1 MFCLIDI
8 PSNAVY
14 EVFHKIRKI
23 TIMDKRKKTPLSQ
36 MATAGTNREE
46 ERDRLSEIISKWN
59 QERFSL
65 FEISLPNETLEFSGV
80 VRFFYRDSKGPFNSK
95 CIKVSSKD
103 TCQNVIEVLVEKF
116 RPDMKM
122 LSNPQDFSLSEIFP
136 NGERRLL
143 SREEK
148 PLLSQLNWN
157 RDEREGYFLL
167 SQVVT
172 VQKEVY
178 KGKDELIQAYKE
190 DKTKKKKSKLSFR
203 FSKSFSKSYR
213 VTGGENRS
221 KPSTP
226 IPSTS
231 RTLSTHTSAM
241 QPNNSSVPDDTND
254 EVYSHLQG
262 MHLMRT
268 LSNPE
273 GVLKRRRE
281 RKLEQIKNALKDP
294 GTAPIRIYAENLQ
307 PEVPYKTLLVTPEHT
322 AHDVIRC
329 TLDKYHMERDDPSDY
344 CLVQY
349 SLPSEASCITTTG
362 KDECIV
368 EPGDFPLH
376 IYKKHQANFPSLK
389 VIFQLR
395 KIDQAMRPKII
406 PQELRPLHSFDSY
419 RSRSHKTRQSL
430 PCFFPMKGGKPDKQH
445 RIQLYTNEFRIL
457 VGSRRG
463 FNQQADKYIA
473 LEGPDILPEH
483 CIIEGYKGVCRLIPT
498 SRNGAVYV
506 ENNLIQKPTPL
517 TSTCVVRFGRHY
529 DFQFFLPETISNRT
543 HFPAFPLQVARSMD
557 SDTET
562 RPSSALGDYKK
573 EVLTLQRVLSD
584 GAINEFSHVQTLSF
598 HDDTPET
605 IFMSD
610 GKVISLSNYSSSN
623 MDDFLP
629 EELSKSVLSVPRNPR
644 GSARMKEE
652 PLILPATLSFSLH
665 SISHIIDCFI
675 TDVKYSDVTFQHAP
689 AYALYICVRSFLNG
703 DSLSDAS
710 LSERLQG
717 MKEMLSRSAK
727 LLKATVAQSRHIPGP
742 LAFWI
747 NNISEWL
754 HFLRKDGEVS
764 PHCPEVLASLTQL
777 TGYAFKSLS
786 DSLCKEM
793 EPHLTSLFTPGS
805 SHTLEG
811 DLEHTESFLEMLWK
825 PGGVTSRISSHNRSA
840 SSLFAILDAI
850 HSLMSSC
857 TVNKEI
863 TRELFL
869 RLFHY
874 VGSSLFNEIATIKKF
889 APPMSLSS
897 LKAHLK
903 RFRSWAEERGLG
915 SLTENCFS
923 MCHQSITLLEVCRD
937 SDMDDDKVTTNANLL
952 SPIQVK
958 SLLETVQSRNFE
970 SYLSQVSDSTSPP
983 LLQTKIHRPIKI
995 PEFGYSSE
1003 SLLGIPHGLKEF
1015 LEPAIQKGLC
1025 NLHLVSLLSTGAW
1038 MKNSELACHRL
1049 SESRSSIESAY
1060 APILPPECPG
1070 RGTDPSLES
1079 LQALSARSS
1088 RGGGISHYH
1097 DPNRYLDL
1105 NLDKLDSDS
1114 IGISVVSLK
1123 TKNPSKSFILV
1134 KSILDN
1140 PALEDGRLEPGDQI
1154 VRVDDV
1160 NLEEPGMSQEQAT
1173 HILRSTGRVVHLR
1186 ILKKESVNLML
1197 STTNSYYS
1205 DNDLSD
1211 TDSISLSKV
1220 YPYASLQRPGHR
1232 PLDRQ
1237 RLPPP
1242 SASVYKNKRLL
1253 APRYEEDFF
1262 PPRSYNP
1269 QFPTSPHSHRN
1280 ADYSPPRE
1288 KLLLV
1293 PQGEMSHCHQPI
1305 QNPSPVHVHGKDTTL
1320 PHSPHRFH
1328 NLYGPP
1334 PHMMD
1339 PYQPPSYTLQLV
1351 PTPHPNS
1358 HYSPPRHM
1366 VPHPLYTPPIHW
1378 DPVPEAIHLHKLSCT
1393 TIPATTPPTNVDLL
1407 SKLSRDEVALAS
1419 SITQHER
1426 QLKDIRANIEMLR
1439 LQDELSQNPITVE
1452 DTGTTHSLSYTTTP
1466 FVGFQPSSHLQKHF
1480 SPNPTNYHLISS
1492 PDSLHTNSPTHY
1504 QGIPPDVIQST
1515 IQTPAKNLPIAPVTV
1530 PPVLDPFLP
1539 LQFQESNLALPMT
1552 LQDKMEYFI
1561 HKSSS

>member
-1 MFCLIDI
+1 
-8 PSNAVY
+8 
-14 EVFHKIRKI
+14 
-23 TIMDKRKKTPLSQ
+23 MDKRKKKIVSYI
-36 MATAGTNREE
+36 ATTGSNCEE
-46 ERDRLSEIISKWN
+46 ERDHLSEIISKWN
-59 QERFSL
+59 HERFSL
-65 FEISLPNETLEFSGV
+65 FEISPPNETLEFSGV

-95 CIKVSSKD
+95 CIKISSKD
-103 TCQNVIEVLVEKF
+103 TCENVIEVLVEKF

-122 LSNPQDFSLSEIFP
+122 LSNPQDFSLSEMFP

-167 SQVVT
+167 SHVMT
-172 VQKEVY
+172 VQKEIY
-178 KGKDELIQAYKE
+178 KRKDDLIQAYKE

-203 FSKSFSKSYR
+203 FSRSFSKSYR

-226 IPSTS
+226 IPSIS
-231 RTLSTHTSAM
+231 RTLSTHTSVM
-241 QPNNSSVPDDTND
+241 QPNNSSVPDDTNN
-254 EVYSHLQG
+254 EVYSQLQG

-294 GTAPIRIYAENLQ
+294 DTAPIRIYAENLQ

-349 SLPSEASCITTTG
+349 SLPSGASCITTTG

-406 PQELRPLHSFDSY
+406 PQELRPLHPFDSY
-419 RSRSHKTRQSL
+419 RGRSHKTRQSL

-445 RIQLYTNEFRIL
+445 RIQLYTNDFRIL

-506 ENNLIQKPTPL
+506 ENILIQKPTPL
-517 TSTCVVRFGRHY
+517 TSTCVVKFGIHY

-543 HFPAFPLQVARSMD
+543 HFPAFPLQVARSID

-562 RPSSALGDYKK
+562 RPSSALGEYKK

-584 GAINEFSHVQTLSF
+584 GAINEFSHVQTLSL

-605 IFMSD
+605 IFTSD

-629 EELSKSVLSVPRNPR
+629 EELSKSVFPAPRNPR

-652 PLILPATLSFSLH
+652 PLILPATMSFSLH

-703 DSLSDAS
+703 DSLSEAS
-710 LSERLQG
+710 LSDRLQG
-717 MKEMLSRSAK
+717 MKEMLSRSTN

-764 PHCPEVLASLTQL
+764 PHCPEVLTSLTQL

-786 DSLCKEM
+786 ESLCKEV
-793 EPHLTSLFTPGS
+793 EPHLHSLFTPERF
-805 SHTLEG
+805 HKLKG
-811 DLEHTESFLEMLWK
+811 DLEHTESFLDMLWK
-825 PGGVTSRISSHNRSA
+825 PGGVTSRISSHNRSV

-850 HSLMSSC
+850 HSLMASC
-857 TVNKEI
+857 NVNKEI

-874 VGSSLFNEIATIKKF
+874 VGSSLLNEIATVRKF
-889 APPMSLSS
+889 ASPISLTS
-897 LKAHLK
+897 LKPHLK
-903 RFRSWAEERGLG
+903 RFLTWAEERGLG
-915 SLTENCFS
+915 SISENCFS
-923 MCHQSITLLEVCRD
+923 LCHQAITLLEVYRD
-937 SDMDDDKVTTNANLL
+937 SDIIYDKVTTDTNLL
-952 SPIQVK
+952 SPIQIK
-958 SLLETVQSRNFE
+958 SLLETVENRNLDSF
-970 SYLSQVSDSTSPP
+970 LSQIPDSTSPP

-995 PEFGYSSE
+995 PESGYSSE

-1025 NLHLVSLLSTGAW
+1025 KLHLVSLLSTGAW
-1038 MKNSELACHRL
+1038 MKNSELASHRL
-1049 SESRSSIESAY
+1049 SESRSSIESAS
-1060 APILPPECPG
+1060 APILPVECSG
-1070 RGTDPSLES
+1070 RGTDPSLE
-1079 LQALSARSS
+1079 APFARSS
-1088 RGGGISHYH
+1088 RGGSFSHYH

-1105 NLDKLDSDS
+1105 KLDKLDSDS

-1173 HILRSTGRVVHLR
+1173 YILRSTGRVVHLR

-1205 DNDLSD
+1205 DNELSD
-1211 TDSISLSKV
+1211 SDSISLSKM
-1220 YPYASLQRPGHR
+1220 YPYSSIQRPGQR

-1237 RLPPP
+1237 RLPPL

-1253 APRYEEDFF
+1253 ASRYEEDILS
-1262 PPRSYNP
+1262 PRSYYP
-1269 QFPTSPHSHRN
+1269 QVPTFPHSLRN
-1280 ADYSPPRE
+1280 VDYSPPRE
-1288 KLLLV
+1288 KLPLV
-1293 PQGEMSHCHQPI
+1293 PQGEMSHCHQSI
-1305 QNPSPVHVHGKDTTL
+1305 QNPSPVHLHGKYTTL
-1320 PHSPHRFH
+1320 PHTPHHFH
-1328 NLYGPP
+1328 NHYVPP
-1334 PHMMD
+1334 PHIMN

-1351 PTPHPNS
+1351 PTPHPPS
-1358 HYSPPRHM
+1358 HYSPLRHS
-1366 VPHPLYTPPIHW
+1366 VPLPHYTPPIHW
-1378 DPVPEAIHLHKLSCT
+1378 DPVQEATHLHKLPCS
-1393 TIPATTPPTNVDLL
+1393 TIPATTPTNVDLL

-1426 QLKDIRANIEMLR
+1426 QLQDIRANIEMLR
-1439 LQDELSQNPITVE
+1439 LQDELSQNPITTE
-1452 DTGTTHSLSYTTTP
+1452 DIGTTNSLSYKTP

-1480 SPNPTNYHLISS
+1480 GPNPTNYHLIPS
-1492 PDSLHTNSPTHY
+1492 PDSPHTNSPTHY
-1504 QGIPPDVIQST
+1504 QDIPPDVIPST
-1515 IQTPAKNLPIAPVTV
+1515 KHTPANILPTTPVSV
-1530 PPVLDPFLP
+1530 PPALDPFLP
-1539 LQFQESNLALPMT
+1539 LQFQESNLSQPMT

-1561 HKSSS
+1561 HKSTS